1 MIRASYVGALA
12 RIFRYLSDSITI
24 LPDAQGQNDAHGT
37 CAAELPGICDVN
49 LVSHTMGDATWPST
63 WSRGFCKRENPTQ
76 GAPVRT
82 VPHGGGEIRPQRTEA
97 AAYRGHEGTFL
108 AQLIVHCLGQR
119 NDALCHFLRCERSV
133 RRARL
138 PPAYL
143 QWVCARVPV

>member
-24 LPDAQGQNDAHGT
+24 LPDAQGQNDAHGK

-82 VPHGGGEIRPQRTEA
+82 VPHGGGEIRPHRHA
-97 AAYRGHEGTFL
+97 
-108 AQLIVHCLGQR
+108 
-119 NDALCHFLRCERSV
+119 
-133 RRARL
+133 RRAKRTGVLMADASIAWTSRHSNRFLNGCLRL
-138 PPAYL
+138 LTPAPFTPH
-143 QWVCARVPV
+143 ARPFTEPQ

>member
-49 LVSHTMGDATWPST
+49 LVSHTMGDATWPGT

-82 VPHGGGEIRPQRTEA
+82 VPHGGGEIRPHRHAQRAKRTGVLMA
-97 AAYRGHEGTFL
+97 
-108 AQLIVHCLGQR
+108 
-119 NDALCHFLRCERSV
+119 DASHSV
-133 RRARL
+133 AK
-138 PPAYL
+138 PAP
-143 QWVCARVPV
+143 QSVPQ

>member
-82 VPHGGGEIRPQRTEA
+82 
-97 AAYRGHEGTFL
+97 
-108 AQLIVHCLGQR
+108 CLLYTSPSPR
-119 NDALCHFLRCERSV
+119 DVEESRMPSSA
-133 RRARL
+133 
-138 PPAYL
+138 
-143 QWVCARVPV
+143 